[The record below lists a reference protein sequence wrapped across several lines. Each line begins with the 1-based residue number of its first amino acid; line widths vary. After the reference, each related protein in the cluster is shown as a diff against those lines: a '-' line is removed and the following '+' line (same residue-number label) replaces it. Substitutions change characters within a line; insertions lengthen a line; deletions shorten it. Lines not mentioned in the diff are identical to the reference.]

1 MYNRLSTL
9 VFVVLMI
16 TSCNN
21 TYVVHQNRYVV
32 EAVQTSENQRQ
43 PQCEPFVLPEIR
55 NKPAV
60 PTLKDISDSTNFD
73 KIAAARFVK
82 HIGDLR
88 LYIKETEKDI
98 EVEYTRYKSECLQK

>member
-32 EAVQTSENQRQ
+32 ESTQRTQQAQ
-43 PQCEPFVLPEIR
+43 PQCKPFILPEKR
-55 NKPAV
+55 KKPDV
-60 PTLKDISDSTNFD
+60 PTLKDISDSNNFD
-73 KIAAARFVK
+73 QIAAARFVK

>member
-21 TYVVHQNRYVV
+21 TYVVHQNRYFV
-32 EAVQTSENQRQ
+32 EATQASEQQRQ
-43 PQCEPFVLPEIR
+43 SQCEPFVLPEKR

-98 EVEYTRYKSECLQK
+98 EAEYTRYKRDCLQR